1 MAYVGSTIN
10 PSHICRNDL
19 RDGSQLRCKSSSSS
33 GGALSRTTMTAIVLA
48 TANLV
53 SLDVAL
59 ATSDP
64 SSIKIGGRS
73 ADRLGRRR
81 QGVKGDAGVQRDA
94 G

>member
-1 MAYVGSTIN
+1 
-10 PSHICRNDL
+10 
-19 RDGSQLRCKSSSSS
+19 
-33 GGALSRTTMTAIVLA
+33 MTAIVLA